1 MLSRSLIFATQ
12 ILTSMFIALLSASA
26 QAQKPAITKSIDEP
40 GRTPYISEIKG
51 NCDGSCSVAFKAVPA
66 GFRLVATYIGAS
78 YISIPNASGPSLAS
92 LDGGPAFLYLPTV
105 APVTNNGVTRFF
117 VLSSPIV
124 YYVESGLAPRF
135 NVGNSGSFTASL
147 FGYLVAVD

>member
-1 MLSRSLIFATQ
+1 MLSRSRFSTAHALAAIV
-12 ILTSMFIALLSASA
+12 IMLLSASA

-40 GRTPYISEIKG
+40 GRTPYTSEIKG
-51 NCDGSCSVAFKAVPA
+51 TCDGSCNVQFKAVPA

-78 YISIPNASGPSLAS
+78 YISIPNASGPSFAS
-92 LDGGPAFLYLPTV
+92 LDGGPAFLYLP
-105 APVTNNGVTRFF
+105 PVTAATNNGVTRSFI
-117 VLSSPIV
+117 LSTPIT
-124 YYVESGLAPRF
+124 YYVESGNAPRF